1 VSESLAY
8 LGLRADA
15 DERAVKRAYA
25 QRLKQIRPEDDPAGF
40 QTLHEHYRIAL
51 EQARQRAETTTPD
64 VSSAEAASAMQ
75 WSSEA
80 ADPPKPDVAAAAV
93 VESSS
98 IATPEESAPLPLF
111 DLEAFLQTLLAKIGD
126 DDPEKLR
133 DWLQSIDAFW
143 SIAVKN
149 QAGHAA
155 LHKLA
160 NEQVAMR
167 AELFEVLL
175 AYFDLDNALSGYDH
189 VGITRLRDALQLRYE
204 LMDAHR
210 GDLTQRMRIEGG
222 FDPSQTRT
230 MVNALLRPFE
240 LWRDYVSALL
250 PGRPTSMVRFIHVL
264 SRGQPGLLCPLVD
277 PQHLQFWYGAVDR
290 GRFMRPR
297 VALGYLRIVTMVVSA
312 AAILCALTLALPPTP
327 SKRYELTASTLNFF
341 GWTLAGL
348 IALWSAWL
356 VWLVALR
363 WQTGPE
369 DGRLDR
375 NGIGRTLF
383 IPTVAAAA
391 AVVCVY
397 SPYVWLL
404 NLGLAAATVVAALA
418 VVRFWRRAGL
428 RFPKIHFGGL
438 AWVVLVVAGNF
449 SRVLFE
455 QGSRTSPDYTGALVP
470 DGEEW
475 QARAFIGIVFAC
487 VAGFA
492 WFVDLARQWR
502 VFHRPQTATGR

>member
-1 VSESLAY
+1 MSESLAY

-51 EQARQRAETTTPD
+51 EQARQRAETTASDAPFP
-64 VSSAEAASAMQ
+64 EAASPSQ
-75 WSSEA
+75 RSSEA
-80 ADPPKPDVAAAAV
+80 TDPPKLDVAASPVVGSSPIAIAA
-93 VESSS
+93 
-98 IATPEESAPLPLF
+98 ESASPPVF
-111 DLEAFLQTLLAKIGD
+111 DLGAFLQTLLAKIGD

-133 DWLQSIDAFW
+133 NWLQSIDAFW

-167 AELFEVLL
+167 AELFEVML
-175 AYFDLDNALSGYDH
+175 AYFDFDNALSGYDH

-210 GDLTQRMRIEGG
+210 GDLTERMRLEGG
-222 FDPSQTRT
+222 FDSSQTRT
-230 MVNALLRPFE
+230 MVKALLRPFE
-240 LWRDYVSALL
+240 LWRDYVSALP

-264 SRGQPGLLCPLVD
+264 SRGQPGLLCPLID
-277 PQHLQFWYGAVDR
+277 PQHLHFWYGAVDR
-290 GRFMRPR
+290 GRFMHPR
-297 VALGYLRIVTMVVSA
+297 VALGYLRIVAMVGSA
-312 AAILCALTLALPPTP
+312 AAILCTLALAFPPIP

-356 VWLVALR
+356 AWLVALR

-369 DGRLDR
+369 DGLLDR
-375 NGIGRTLF
+375 HGIGRTLF
-383 IPTVAAAA
+383 IPTVAATA
-391 AVVCVY
+391 AVVCIY

-404 NLGLAAATVVAALA
+404 NLGLASATVIAALA

-428 RFPKIHFGGL
+428 RFPKFHFGGL
-438 AWVVLVVAGNF
+438 AWAVLIVVGNL

-455 QGSRTSPDYTGALVP
+455 QNSRTSPDYTGALVP

-475 QARAFIGIVFAC
+475 QARAFIGIVLAC
-487 VAGFA
+487 VAGLA
-492 WFVDLARQWR
+492 WFVDLVRQR
-502 VFHRPQTATGR
+502 RIYHRPQTTTGR